1 MTKYR
6 LMIVDDEELIRKG
19 LRARIEYFQFPD
31 LEIAEAG
38 SSREA
43 LELFR
48 KGEFAMALV
57 DICMPDTNGL
67 EMIEE
72 ARKLCPRTQFLL
84 LSGFAEFSYA
94 QQAIRLGVRAYLN
107 KPVSNEL
114 LRENIESILQEL
126 RAEGSPGTGRR
137 DRALP
142 DPEKELNILCSGGQ
156 QDAAPEA
163 AYPGLYAR
171 FPGLFDGA
179 GRFYLAIL
187 HIGRC
192 DREDTQLTDAQLNA
206 IRPEVLRMFSD
217 TPCESLI
224 VNSYQNPQRMYAL
237 FWDEGAAGGL
247 KHRVEQVF
255 FTVRQRF
262 ETKFNARISM
272 GVSRMSA
279 SLRSECVSEA
289 RVALRQRRVHGRSN
303 IYFFEDIAAYDTQ
316 SFPEAELELL
326 RKHMARGDRT
336 AIRRQ
341 LESLFSEQQLEGRK
355 AVYLHVLWVRV
366 IGLMMS
372 VFSSMDAAAVNRLLT
387 QISRTESVVDREEIV
402 QTLSELAD
410 FCLSRESGREMNA
423 VDKVAYALDYIREH
437 FNEEIVINDLAA
449 RLDMSPSYF
458 SSTFK
463 KAVGQSTMQ
472 YITGLRMERAREYLE
487 STDQNVAVI
496 AKSVGYEDI
505 QYFFRVFK
513 KATGM
518 TPLQYR
524 QKPKTE

>member
-6 LMIVDDEELIRKG
+6 LLIVDDEELIRKG
-19 LRARIEYFQFPD
+19 PRARIEYFRFPD

-43 LELFR
+43 LEMFR
-48 KGEFAMALV
+48 QTEYAMALV
-57 DICMPDTNGL
+57 DICMPDMNGL
-67 EMIEE
+67 EMIEQ
-72 ARKLCPRTQFLL
+72 AQAIRPRTQFLL

-114 LRENIESILQEL
+114 LKENIEGVLQEL
-126 RAEGSPGTGRR
+126 RASGSPGTGRR

-142 DPEKELNILCSGGQ
+142 DPEKELNILCSGGPH
-156 QDAAPEA
+156 DARPEEV
-163 AYPGLYAR
+163 YPGLYAR
-171 FPGLFDGA
+171 CPGLFDGT

-187 HIGRC
+187 HIGRR
-192 DREDTQLTDAQLNA
+192 DSEDAHLTDAQLNA
-206 IRPEVLRMFSD
+206 IRPAVPGLFAD

-224 VNSYQNPQRMYAL
+224 VNSYQNSQRTYAL
-237 FWDEGAAGGL
+237 FWNEGTADGL

-255 FTVRQRF
+255 FAVRQRF
-262 ETKFNARISM
+262 ETMFDARVSM
-272 GVSRMSA
+272 GVSRLSA
-279 SLRSECVSEA
+279 SLGSECVGEA

-303 IYFFEDIAAYDTQ
+303 IYFFEDVAAYDTQ

-336 AIRRQ
+336 AIRHQ

-372 VFSSMDAAAVNRLLT
+372 VFSNLDAAAVNRLLT
-387 QISRTESVVDREEIV
+387 QISRAESVVDRGEIV
-402 QTLSELAD
+402 HTLSELAD
-410 FCLSRESGREMNA
+410 FCLSREAGREMNA
-423 VDKVAYALDYIREH
+423 AGKVVRALEYIREH

-463 KAVGQSTMQ
+463 KEVGQSTMQ

-487 STDQNVAVI
+487 STDQSVAVI
-496 AKSVGYEDI
+496 AKNVGYEDI

-524 QKPKTE
+524 QRPKTR